1 MQAGKKRKFNEESYK
16 NKEIRNFYQGTRKA
30 REAQE
35 KTTTYLRKK
44 NSELIG
50 NVEEKLK
57 RWGTY
62 FDEALNTDSYEEQVE
77 DLESQ
82 ESNEQELTDKE
93 IEEEL
98 SKLKNNKNGI
108 RGRNIK
114 IHRRKIKQ
122 IWQEECHSGGEMR

>member
-57 RWGTY
+57 RWGKY
-62 FDEALNTDSYEEQVE
+62 FDEVLNTDNYEKQVE

-82 ESNEQELTDKE
+82 ESNE
-93 IEEEL
+93 
-98 SKLKNNKNGI
+98 KN
-108 RGRNIK
+108 
-114 IHRRKIKQ
+114 
-122 IWQEECHSGGEMR
+122 